1 MPTHTHTGPDADDA
15 PPAVDIDGAREHPD
29 ERHQP
34 TTALPTIRPQLPADA
49 AAYATAAPD
58 DADTNP
64 PTVVSTFCG
73 PGGSSLGYEY
83 AGYDV
88 RAAIDYAP
96 GKFSDAI
103 PDTYRANHPDTPF
116 LERDITDLDADTI
129 LDAAGLDR
137 GDLDVLDGSPPC
149 SPFSNARSQK
159 DWQEYD
165 SATLFDDY
173 ARLVDALEPRA
184 FVAENVPRLAQ
195 GKTKGYFKYLCGRLR
210 DAGPGYTLTVF
221 RFDATALGAGH
232 HRRRLLF
239 IGTRADQPDPP
250 SLSPSQCYSPRRVA
264 DSWVNVPNTP
274 AAVTTGRE
282 MLERRENYH
291 AYTRLSPGDS
301 LAVETDT
308 CWSHYRLAARTPAPT
323 IINHAAILPPT
334 EHRMISIPELK
345 RLIGIPDAYDLVTDN
360 ATELDYYTAMQLC
373 IRCLPPELLET
384 IGRALRARVLSPDA
398 FLDADTATETLAAR
412 LGSENRS
419 ASVVDGEFTTDR
431 FIEPH
436 QAACLMAAQQRPDS
450 ESITALVQQTETNW
464 VE

>member
-1 MPTHTHTGPDADDA
+1 MVSNDSPPHAPREPDD
-15 PPAVDIDGAREHPD
+15 PAIVTRPQATA
-29 ERHQP
+29 QP
-34 TTALPTIRPQLPADA
+34 TDSPDTPRPRLPDTIDTLADA
-49 AAYATAAPD
+49 TPD

-96 GKFSDAI
+96 DGFSDAI

-116 LERDITDLDADTI
+116 LERDIADLDADTI

-149 SPFSNARSQK
+149 SPFSGANSRL
-159 DWQEYD
+159 DWGSHG

-184 FVAENVPRLAQ
+184 FVAENVPGLAE
-195 GKTKGYFKYLCGRLR
+195 GKTKRYFAYLCNRLR

-239 IGTRADQPDPP
+239 IGTRRDQPDPP
-250 SLSPSQCYSPRRVA
+250 TLGPSTVYQPRRVA
-264 DSWVNVPNTP
+264 DSWMHVAAENTT
-274 AAVTTGRE
+274 ADLQTATDR
-282 MLERRENYH
+282 LRRSENYH
-291 AYTRLSPGDS
+291 AYTRIQPGET
-301 LAVETDT
+301 LADVTDGT
-308 CWSHYRLAARTPAPT
+308 GWSHYRLRPGDPAPT
-323 IINHAAILPPT
+323 FTSTHKTLPPT
-334 EHRMISIPELK
+334 ANREITIPELK

-360 ATELDYYTAMQLC
+360 GYATQWELC

-384 IGRALRARVLSPDA
+384 IGRALRASVLSPDA
-398 FLDADTATETLAAR
+398 FTADTVTPDAFTDPHTAAR
-412 LGSENRS
+412 RM
-419 ASVVDGEFTTDR
+419 V
-431 FIEPH
+431 
-436 QAACLMAAQQRPDS
+436 AQQHR
-450 ESITALVQQTETNW
+450 
-464 VE
+464 